1 MRFPTPTRIARK
13 TQSAIA
19 NLGVHLIARSGI
31 ADGYWRPWRG
41 EFFNNAQKCG
51 LHILPVHYYSPIPD
65 TRTLKNTPDPLFDQ
79 HLSYNTEHAW
89 DTLNAFQ
96 SSYRSKFEE
105 FAQRRAPLDK
115 AFTFHGSPY
124 HPGEA
129 EILYAMVHANQPKQ
143 IIEIGCGYTT
153 LIIAEALA
161 DARADNPEYSCH
173 YSCVEPYRPDY
184 LSDPPPEV
192 TEFLDAPIQ
201 SLTPERIAQLEPGD
215 ILFIDSTHV
224 VCAQSDVVHEILR
237 LLPALNPGV
246 LIHVHDI
253 FLPFDYPPKWLNES
267 RFFWTEQY
275 LLYAYLLS
283 NSNIEIVLPLHNLYR
298 QDTEQMN
305 KLFPSMAQASMVPSA
320 FWLRTR

>member
-1 MRFPTPTRIARK
+1 MRFPTPTRITRK
-13 TQSAIA
+13 IQSIVA
-19 NLGVHLIARSGI
+19 NLGVGLIAHSKI

-41 EFFNNAQKCG
+41 EFFNNAQRRG

-65 TRTLKNTPDPLFDQ
+65 TRTLKKNPDPLFNQ
-79 HLSYNTEHAW
+79 HLSYNTDSAW
-89 DTLNAFQ
+89 DILSAFE
-96 SSYRSKFEE
+96 SSYRSTFED

-129 EILYAMVHANQPKQ
+129 EILYAMVRSNRPKQ

-161 DARADNPEYSCH
+161 DAKKDYPEFTCH

-184 LSDPPPEV
+184 LSDPPTQV

-201 SLTPERIAQLEPGD
+201 SISPERISQLKPGD

-224 VCAQSDVVHEILR
+224 VCTQSDVVHEILR

-253 FLPFDYPPKWLNES
+253 FLPFDYPEKWLNES

-283 NSNIEIVLPLHNLYR
+283 NPNIEVHLSLHNLYR
-298 QDTEQMN
+298 QN
-305 KLFPSMAQASMVPSA
+305 PKSMVPSA